1 MFIEKHL
8 ENGNYS
14 DQLLWYTQMYLMLSV
29 CGPCTMKP
37 DLSWI
42 KCFHSAVQ
50 KKLKWNSLYKMMGV
64 KNAFNKFVSLILGK
78 ISV

>member
-1 MFIEKHL
+1 MLVWPVLETSNGDFPSMFIEKHL

-42 KCFHSAVQ
+42 KYFHFAVQ
-50 KKLKWNSLYKMMGV
+50 KNLNETVYTK
-64 KNAFNKFVSLILGK
+64 
-78 ISV
+78 